1 MKYILS
7 LILVASVVSCGT
19 DIEDVDPEAPVTEET
34 KEELKRLITDVQFSL
49 HLGNVKKMK
58 EKRGHYHY

>member
-7 LILVASVVSCGT
+7 LVLTASLASCGT

-34 KEELKRLITDVQFSL
+34 KEELENVQNDNVDIEELDGQLDSLI
-49 HLGNVKKMK
+49 N
-58 EKRGHYHY
+58 EIE